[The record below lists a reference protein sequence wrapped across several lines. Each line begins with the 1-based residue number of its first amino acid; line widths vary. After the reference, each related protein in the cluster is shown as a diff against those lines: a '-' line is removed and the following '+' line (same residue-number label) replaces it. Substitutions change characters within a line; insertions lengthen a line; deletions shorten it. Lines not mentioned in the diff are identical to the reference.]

1 VLEHLVDTVLS
12 FEGARDSDYR
22 LLFATKN
29 RFGPTGE
36 LALFEMRD
44 GGLEPVPDPSAV
56 LLARR
61 RAGAAGSA
69 VLPTLSGTR
78 PLLVEVQALVHPT
91 SFPSPRRMAVGL
103 DANRTT
109 LLVAV
114 IERAARVALGD
125 RDLYANV
132 VGGLALK
139 EPAADLA
146 LAAAIVS
153 AERGVPLPADAVWFG
168 EVGLLGEVRP
178 VGGSEARLREAA
190 SHGFRRAFL
199 PKTDGLRRVAGL
211 DLVEVATVE
220 DLVAG
225 IR

>member
-1 VLEHLVDTVLS
+1 MS
-12 FEGARDSDYR
+12 
-22 LLFATKN
+22 LFD
-29 RFGPTGE
+29 
-36 LALFEMRD
+36 MRE
-44 GGLEPVPDPSAV
+44 GGLEPVPDPSGV

-61 RAGAAGSA
+61 RVGAPGSA

-91 SFPSPRRMAVGL
+91 TFPAPRRMAVGL

-114 IERAARVALGD
+114 LERSARLGLGD
-125 RDLYANV
+125 RDLFANV
-132 VGGLALK
+132 VGGLALR

-153 AERGVPLPADAVWFG
+153 AERGVALPADAVYFG

-178 VGGSEARLREAA
+178 VGGSDARLREAA
-190 SHGFRRAFL
+190 SHGFRRVFL
-199 PKTDGLRRVAGL
+199 PRTDGLRRIAGL
-211 DLVEVATVE
+211 ELVEIATVE
-220 DLVAG
+220 ELVDS